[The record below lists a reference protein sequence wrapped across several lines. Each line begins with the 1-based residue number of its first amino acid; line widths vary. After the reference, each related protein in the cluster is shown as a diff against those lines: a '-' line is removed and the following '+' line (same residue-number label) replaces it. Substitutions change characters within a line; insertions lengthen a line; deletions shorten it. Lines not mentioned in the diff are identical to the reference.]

1 MNQKDELSVEKANT
15 NVQSVERTFLLL
27 ELLAEK
33 GVSGLSIASHVQ
45 KSGLHKSTVHRLIS
59 TVMSMGYV
67 TQDEESRHYMLT
79 LKTFEIG
86 CRIVNSL
93 SLLSIAR
100 PYLNSLSQTSG
111 EVSHLVI
118 PEGESIIYVY
128 KADSHTN
135 TFRMSSREGVRAPMY
150 CTGVGKAILS
160 TLDDQEILQ
169 IWNRSKRKDRTFE
182 GGSFSQLMDQIRQVR
197 IRGYALD
204 NEENEPGVRCVA
216 APIVNQEKAAVGAIS
231 ISAPVMRMDNQK
243 ILEYAQHIK
252 HVAHSISVQMSH

>member
-1 MNQKDELSVEKANT
+1 MNQKDEFSGEKSST

-33 GVSGLSIASHVQ
+33 GISGLSISSLVE

-59 TVMSMGYV
+59 TMISMGYV
-67 TQDEESRHYMLT
+67 TQDRESRRYILT

-86 CRIVNSL
+86 CRMVNSL

-100 PYLNSLSQTSG
+100 PYLDSLSQTSG

-118 PEGESIIYVY
+118 LEGKSVIYVY
-128 KADSHTN
+128 EADSHTN

-160 TLDDQEILQ
+160 TMEDKEILQ
-169 IWNRSKRKDRTFE
+169 IGYQSKKSYIFS
-182 GGSFSQLMDQIRQVR
+182 GG
-197 IRGYALD
+197 
-204 NEENEPGVRCVA
+204 GVEA
-216 APIVNQEKAAVGAIS
+216 FPN
-231 ISAPVMRMDNQK
+231 
-243 ILEYAQHIK
+243 
-252 HVAHSISVQMSH
+252 